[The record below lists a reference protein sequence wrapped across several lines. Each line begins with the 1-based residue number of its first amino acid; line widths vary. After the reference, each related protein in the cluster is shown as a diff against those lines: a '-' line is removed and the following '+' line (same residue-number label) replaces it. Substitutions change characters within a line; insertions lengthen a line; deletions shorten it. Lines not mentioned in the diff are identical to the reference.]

1 MIIDE
6 RTYTI
11 KPTRVN
17 DYLDLYEK
25 MGLSVQTR
33 I

>member
-25 MGLSVQTR
+25 WVYQFRLES
-33 I
+33 